1 MAKFINSPQRDRES
15 QRNEE
20 DNGESPRQ
28 ARGRYE
34 EDEEDRDDPDREDDR
49 NDRKREKQGAPKLP
63 GAQAVIHAR
72 QYLEGVMGMSVESVS
87 GLNRSHAGWKVNL
100 DVVELER
107 IPRSTDVMASYE
119 VELDEDGELVGCRR
133 LSRFYRNQ
141 VDES

>member
-1 MAKFINSPQRDRES
+1 MARFINSPQRDRES

-34 EDEEDRDDPDREDDR
+34 EDEEDRDDER

-141 VDES
+141 VDER